1 MDFGVHASGFNTV
14 NSPVFSSAWMVPC
27 IPDESCASVLKF
39 DTETLE
45 FDFAFVGMEARK
57 VRLTFSV
64 LKVTD
69 SLACKVKELD
79 GSYFAVL
86 NRGLL

>member
-1 MDFGVHASGFNTV
+1 MDYGVHANCFNTV

-27 IPDESCASVLKF
+27 IPDESCTSALKF
-39 DTETLE
+39 ATENLE
-45 FDFAFVGMEARK
+45 FDFAFVGMEVHK

-64 LKVTD
+64 LKVHD
-69 SLACKVKELD
+69 SPVCKVKEID
-79 GSYFAVL
+79 GSSFAVL